1 MEGIFD
7 DLEKKL
13 QQTMKKASKITEK
26 PIKDNREEA
35 NKDLEKDS
43 ERVGGDAEIKIPEP
57 IQSQVGEPDKVN
69 DMSAAKEYAAGK
81 KMSDDVVIIPATDKE
96 EMKKAFLEIRSAL
109 SEVREKSA
117 SLESFEKNSENSVIF
132 KTAAALSGA
141 LNMIEEMELKE
152 KKAGVAI
159 DIMESGIIEA
169 ESYSESLR
177 EVEKIAS
184 KLGDDMS
191 AVEIYFNKVKMANE
205 LASSS
210 GESEIDFKAN
220 DSAFEKMREFMES

>member
-26 PIKDNREEA
+26 PIEDNREEA
-35 NKDLEKDS
+35 IKTLEKDS

-69 DMSAAKEYAAGK
+69 DMSAAKEYATGK
-81 KMSDDVVIIPATDKE
+81 KMSDDVVIIPTTDKE

-159 DIMESGIIEA
+159 DIMESGIIEV
-169 ESYSESLR
+169 ESYSESFK

-184 KLGDDMS
+184 KLGNDMS
-191 AVEIYFNKVKMANE
+191 AVEVYFNKVKMANE

-210 GESEIDFKAN
+210 GKSEIDFKAN

>member
-7 DLEKKL
+7 DLERKL
-13 QQTMKKASKITEK
+13 QQTMKKASKVEDK
-26 PIKDNREEA
+26 PNKDNREEVKKTIE
-35 NKDLEKDS
+35 NGPKK
-43 ERVGGDAEIKIPEP
+43 VGGDGEIKIPDP
-57 IQSQVGEPDKVN
+57 LPSQVGEPDKVN
-69 DMSAAKEYAAGK
+69 DTSAAKEYATGK

-159 DIMESGIIEA
+159 DIMESGIIEV
-169 ESYSESLR
+169 ESYSESFK

-184 KLGDDMS
+184 KLGNDMS
-191 AVEIYFNKVKMANE
+191 AVEVYFNKVKMANE

>member
-26 PIKDNREEA
+26 PIEDNREEA

-159 DIMESGIIEA
+159 DIMESGIIEV
-169 ESYSESLR
+169 ESYSESFK

-191 AVEIYFNKVKMANE
+191 AVEVYFNKVKMANE

>member
-26 PIKDNREEA
+26 PIEDNREEA

-69 DMSAAKEYAAGK
+69 DMSVAKEYAAGK

-159 DIMESGIIEA
+159 DIMESGIIEV
-169 ESYSESLR
+169 ESYSESFK

-191 AVEIYFNKVKMANE
+191 AVEVYFNKVKMANE

>member
-26 PIKDNREEA
+26 PIEDNREEA

-43 ERVGGDAEIKIPEP
+43 ERVGGDAEIKIPKP

-159 DIMESGIIEA
+159 DIMESGIIEV
-169 ESYSESLR
+169 ESYSESFK

-191 AVEIYFNKVKMANE
+191 AVEVYFNKVKMANE

>member
-26 PIKDNREEA
+26 PIEDNREEA

-69 DMSAAKEYAAGK
+69 NMSAAKEYAAGK

-159 DIMESGIIEA
+159 DIMESGIIEV
-169 ESYSESLR
+169 ESYSESFK

-191 AVEIYFNKVKMANE
+191 AVEVYFNKVKMANE